1 MTKWVAP
8 ENGTQHVPVG
18 KQNCQVWSDDIR
30 NVIPDSRKRLGN
42 SLLFFFFFS
51 ILINLTKI
59 FLKGKAEYIEL
70 QKYATNFQTKFS
82 TSWDGGDSLLILP
95 LSLAKNRLSWR
106 LYGGF
111 IRCLIVLFSASSFRW
126 IIMQSPFLSPSS
138 TVFSIFPFGL
148 LVSGQRL
155 SCLGWFLLCLAHI
168 CQLSNFLVILFSGLL
183 QTNVG
188 SRESMRTIT
197 NNVFMSFLLL

>member
-1 MTKWVAP
+1 MTRS
-8 ENGTQHVPVG
+8 HVSSSTPVFG
-18 KQNCQVWSDDIR
+18 QTFLIMITITPQLHRINDKMSC
-30 NVIPDSRKRLGN
+30 SRKWNTARSCCETKLS
-42 SLLFFFFFS
+42 SLEWRHQKRNTWLQKTPRKQLAFLFP

-95 LSLAKNRLSWR
+95 LSLAKKRLSWR
-106 LYGGF
+106 LYSGF

-138 TVFSIFPFGL
+138 AVFSIFPFSL

-155 SCLGWFLLCLAHI
+155 LCLSWIFITVWLIHG
-168 CQLSNFLVILFSGLL
+168 NFQIFY
-183 QTNVG
+183 
-188 SRESMRTIT
+188 
-197 NNVFMSFLLL
+197 

>member
-8 ENGTQHVPVG
+8 ENGTQHVPVV

-42 SLLFFFFFS
+42 SLLFFFP

-95 LSLAKNRLSWR
+95 LSLAKKRLSWR
-106 LYGGF
+106 LYSGF

-138 TVFSIFPFGL
+138 AVFSIFPFSL

-155 SCLGWFLLCLAHI
+155 LCLSWIFITVWLIHG
-168 CQLSNFLVILFSGLL
+168 NFQIFY
-183 QTNVG
+183 
-188 SRESMRTIT
+188 
-197 NNVFMSFLLL
+197 